1 MPPLAAIDVIG
12 IRLKQEVCMHSIRR
26 AMVFL
31 SSLVMLTG
39 ATLFLA
45 SPAQAATSCS
55 GTVTYDGTVS
65 RSGSVIGELVI
76 YYNSSNG
83 GTNSAC
89 FYHRGVSYGV
99 AADTSIQ
106 ILRCSQTSGTG
117 NVCNPTASSLDDRGS
132 YSYQAGP
139 VGVTGTASHCVSATG
154 GIVWGGTDYYIETG
168 TRGC

>member
-1 MPPLAAIDVIG
+1 
-12 IRLKQEVCMHSIRR
+12 MHFLRR

-31 SSLVMLTG
+31 ASLATLTG
-39 ATLFLA
+39 ATVFLA

-55 GTVTYDGTVS
+55 GTITYSDTVS

-99 AADTSIQ
+99 TAYTSIQ
-106 ILRCSQTSGTG
+106 IYRCSQTSGTG
-117 NVCNPTASSLDDRGS
+117 DVCNPTQNSLPDDGN
-132 YSYQAGP
+132 YAYYAGP
-139 VGVTGTASHCVSATG
+139 VGVTGTANYCVSAIGSVTWAG
-154 GIVWGGTDYYIETG
+154 RGYSIETG

>member
-1 MPPLAAIDVIG
+1 
-12 IRLKQEVCMHSIRR
+12 MHLLRR

-31 SSLVMLTG
+31 TSLVMLTG
-39 ATLFLA
+39 AGFFLA

-55 GTVTYDGTVS
+55 GTVTYSATVS
-65 RSGSVIGELVI
+65 RSGSAIGELVI

-99 AADTSIQ
+99 SASTFIQ
-106 ILRCSQTSGTG
+106 ILRCAQTSGTG
-117 NVCNPTASSLDDRGS
+117 KLCTPTANSLPDRGS
-132 YSYQAGP
+132 YAYYAGP
-139 VGVTGTASHCVSATG
+139 VGVTGTANNCVSAVG
-154 GIVWGGTDYYIETG
+154 EIWWDGTSYSIDTG

>member
-1 MPPLAAIDVIG
+1 
-12 IRLKQEVCMHSIRR
+12 MHMIRR
-26 AMVFL
+26 TMVFL
-31 SSLVMLTG
+31 SSLLMLAG
-39 ATLFLA
+39 AGLFLA

-55 GTVTYDGTVS
+55 GTITYDATVS

-99 AADTSIQ
+99 AASTDVQ

-117 NVCNPTASSLDDRGS
+117 KVCTPTQNSPVDSGS

-139 VGVTGTASHCVSATG
+139 VGVTGTANYCVAAVG
-154 GIVWGGTDYYIETG
+154 GIWWGGTESYIESG

>member
-1 MPPLAAIDVIG
+1 
-12 IRLKQEVCMHSIRR
+12 
-26 AMVFL
+26 MVFL
-31 SSLVMLTG
+31 TSLVALTG
-39 ATLFLA
+39 ATFFIA

-99 AADTSIQ
+99 SAKTEVQ
-106 ILRCSQTSGTG
+106 IYRCSQKSGKG
-117 NVCNPTASSLDDRGS
+117 DACYIAAVSPLDSGS
-132 YSYQAGP
+132 YAYNAGP
-139 VGVTGTASHCVSATG
+139 VGVTGTANYCVSAIG
-154 GIVWGGTDYYIETG
+154 SVVWSGKEYYVDSGTQ
-168 TRGC
+168 GC